1 MDDPEGK
8 VTYLKNILFFQT
20 AGLPTGSGVSDTR
33 CVFIFAG
40 NIIQQRVKLLKYFTK
55 RKKRIAIQKLLCY
68 DTVKA

>member
-40 NIIQQRVKLLKYFTK
+40 NIIQQRVKLLKYFPK
-55 RKKRIAIQKLLCY
+55 W
-68 DTVKA
+68 VK